1 MALVANRMSY
11 SGKLEKV
18 SSLQNLRQ
26 RLRVEDII
34 FVVCAATCV
43 YPLGYYSYVPSL
55 SAIYMNAKYAV
66 IALIAV
72 LILLKRYKPSLI
84 ATMIVGFDAYLLIT
98 SFAFDGNV
106 NRWAQFALY
115 RIALICVFDYMLSK
129 RPVFALGTVTLI
141 CLAHLA
147 INEALGSAGTSSLNV
162 DNAMYW
168 LGIRV
173 RIAGFALPA
182 MAFSLLFCIYS
193 KISKLI
199 KLPILIAVYALAIT
213 FFIQKNVSTALVSSS
228 LSLILLLLFIV
239 YKKFVKRIALT
250 AVIATVALN
259 FAIVFF
265 NFQNKFSW
273 LIEGILGKS
282 LTLTGRVS
290 IWHSVLSKM
299 QGHYLFGHGVGSG
312 IPFIYEFGEPI
323 TYEHN
328 QLLNVLFSGGI
339 IGLVFL
345 FIILFLTF
353 WSITSDEPSPYT
365 SVVAAFLLA
374 MCVQMISEHPYEN
387 ALFALLLLFGYR
399 YRDIPLPEPQRLFK
413 SIRFRLF

>member
-1 MALVANRMSY
+1 MALAANQMSFN
-11 SGKLEKV
+11 GGLEKV
-18 SSLQNLRQ
+18 PSIRNLLWK
-26 RLRVEDII
+26 LRVEDII
-34 FVVCAATCV
+34 FVVCVATCV

-55 SAIYMNAKYAV
+55 SAVYMNAKYAV
-66 IALIAV
+66 IAIISV
-72 LILLKRYKPSLI
+72 LLLLKKYKPSLI
-84 ATMIVGFDAYLLIT
+84 AILIVGFDAYLLLTTI
-98 SFAFDGNV
+98 AFDGNI

-115 RIALICVFDYMLSK
+115 RIALICVFDYMLSR
-129 RPVFALGTVTLI
+129 RPVFALGTITLI

-147 INEALGSAGTSSLNV
+147 INEVLGSAGTSSLNV

-228 LSLILLLLFIV
+228 LSLILLLLFV
-239 YKKFVKRIALT
+239 TYKKFAKRISL
-250 AVIATVALN
+250 IAAIAAVALN
-259 FAIVFF
+259 FAIIFF
-265 NFQNKFSW
+265 DFQNKFSW

-282 LTLTGRVS
+282 LTLTGRVG

-339 IGLVFL
+339 VGLVFL
-345 FIILFLTF
+345 FVILFVTF
-353 WSITSDEPSPYT
+353 RSIASVEPSPYT
-365 SVVAAFLLA
+365 SVVTAFLLA

-399 YRDIPLPEPQRLFK
+399 YKDIPLPQPQRLFR
-413 SIRFRLF
+413 SIRFKLF